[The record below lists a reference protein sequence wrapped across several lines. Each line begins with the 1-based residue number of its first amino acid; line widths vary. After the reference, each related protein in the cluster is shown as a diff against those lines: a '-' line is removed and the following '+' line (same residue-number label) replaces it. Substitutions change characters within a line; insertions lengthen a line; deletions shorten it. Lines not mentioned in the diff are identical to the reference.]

1 MQEMQD
7 ILVVDDDLGMMTA
20 LNEALCRKGYR
31 VSTAA
36 SGREALEMFHDMRY
50 RLVISDMKM
59 PGMDGVELMRGVKKI
74 EPTTPVLLIT
84 AFGTVKK
91 AVEAVKE
98 GAVDFIQKPF
108 DLEVLE
114 GLVDQTLSGTRGS
127 EELREAMT
135 LPTRSPVMS
144 KTLAFAR
151 IAAGSDATVMIS
163 GESGTG
169 KELLSRFIHCHSSRR
184 DGPFVAVNCASI
196 PDGLLE
202 SELFGFEKGAFT
214 GANTAR
220 EGKFEQAH
228 RGTILLDEVSE
239 MDVRLQAKL
248 LRVIQEREVE
258 RLGAKRIKS
267 LDIRI
272 IATTNRDLREE
283 VSKGRFREDLFY
295 RLNIFPLIIPPLRDR
310 REDITFLASAFMKRF
325 STRYKRHLT
334 SISTEAITYLEERK
348 WPGNIRELEN
358 TIERSVLLSSGSVLT
373 REHLL
378 LCNLHGGAAEPA
390 GAPLT
395 AAPSIKGITIKDV
408 ERDLIYKTLGETGG
422 NRTKAALMLGISI
435 RTLRNKLKEYGAAA
449 SP

>member
-1 MQEMQD
+1 MED

-36 SGREALEMFHDMRY
+36 SGKEALHMFHEMKY

-59 PGMDGVELMRGVKKI
+59 PGMDGMELMRGVKKI

-108 DLEVLE
+108 DLELLE
-114 GLVDQTLSGTRGS
+114 SLVDKTLARRRGGD
-127 EELREAMT
+127 LRSRGALIST
-135 LPTRSPVMS
+135 NSAVMS

-169 KELLSRFIHCHSSRR
+169 KELMSRFIHDESGRR
-184 DGPFVAVNCASI
+184 EAPFVAVNCASI

-214 GANTAR
+214 GANAPR
-220 EGKFEQAH
+220 EGKFEQADK
-228 RGTILLDEVSE
+228 GTILLDEVSE

-258 RLGAKRIKS
+258 RLGAKKVKR

-272 IATTNRDLREE
+272 IATTNRDLRGE
-283 VSKGRFREDLFY
+283 VKEGRFREDLFY
-295 RLNIFPLIIPPLRDR
+295 RLNIFPIVIPPLRER
-310 REDITFLASAFMKRF
+310 REDIPSLARDFMKRF
-325 STRYKRHLT
+325 GARYKRHLL
-334 SISTEAITYLEERK
+334 SISAEALSYLEERR
-348 WPGNIRELEN
+348 WDGNVRELEN
-358 TIERSVLLSSGSVLT
+358 TIERSVLLSSGTVLT
-373 REHLL
+373 KEHLL
-378 LCNLHGGAAEPA
+378 LCNGHGAVDVPA
-390 GAPLT
+390 VT
-395 AAPSIKGITIKDV
+395 AASSPPTSVQGITIKDV
-408 ERDLIYKTLGETGG
+408 ERDLIYKTLDETGG
-422 NRTKAALMLGISI
+422 NRTRAAMRLGISI
-435 RTLRNKLKEYGAAA
+435 RTLRNKLKEYAGAASA
-449 SP
+449 

>member
-1 MQEMQD
+1 MED

-36 SGREALEMFHDMRY
+36 SGREALDMFHAGRY
-50 RLVISDMKM
+50 GLVISDMKM
-59 PGMDGVELMRGVKKI
+59 PGMDGMELMKGVKKI

-98 GAVDFIQKPF
+98 GALDFIQKPF
-108 DLEVLE
+108 DLELLE
-114 GLVDQTLSGTRGS
+114 SLVDKTFAGRRGS
-127 EELREAMT
+127 GGKSGARVM
-135 LPTRSPVMS
+135 PTSSPVMS

-169 KELLSRFIHCHSSRR
+169 KELMSRFIHDESARR
-184 DGPFVAVNCASI
+184 DAPFVAVNCASI

-214 GANTAR
+214 GANAAR
-220 EGKFEQAH
+220 EGKFEQADK
-228 RGTILLDEVSE
+228 GTILLDEVSE

-258 RLGAKRIKS
+258 RLGAKKVKS

-272 IATTNRDLREE
+272 IATTNRDLRSE
-283 VSKGRFREDLFY
+283 VTEGRFREDLFY
-295 RLNIFPLIIPPLRDR
+295 RLNIFPIVIPPLRNR
-310 REDITFLASAFMKRF
+310 SEDITFLAHGFMKRF
-325 STRYKRHLT
+325 SARYKRHLT
-334 SISTEAITYLEERK
+334 SIDAGAIAYLKERQ
-348 WPGNIRELEN
+348 WPGNVRELEN
-358 TIERSVLLSSGSVLT
+358 TIERSVLLSSGSVLSK
-373 REHLL
+373 EHLL
-378 LCNLHGGAAEPA
+378 LCTGHGGADEASR
-390 GAPLT
+390 GVT
-395 AAPSIKGITIKDV
+395 ASTGPSLQGITIKDV
-408 ERDLIYKTLGETGG
+408 ERDLIYKTLDDTGG
-422 NRTKAALMLGISI
+422 NRTRAAMRLGISI

-449 SP
+449 PP